1 MVISG
6 LVSLV
11 FLPLAIIIVG
21 AAALLAGRRRARSL
35 AFDETIYP
43 GLRSLRRATIRY
55 RGIGLAVGGV
65 AGVAALAWGH
75 LRPLTF
81 AAPLLAAVVV
91 VAAIVVGQQSAYR
104 AARVTGSAGLER
116 RQLRSYLPPALTR
129 WTVCLLA
136 LLLTAVLFSTL
147 AASPDDM
154 GRAGRA
160 VSVWWI
166 EGEGAQSGTYG
177 AARTPFPG
185 SFYTSWVG
193 LALALLLAL
202 AVLGLVLTVRRPRNG
217 ADPELVRV
225 DDALR
230 RITVEGIVAAVG
242 VGVSGS
248 ALAVTLVSGMDLL
261 QLGPVP
267 LATASGAVSLIVA
280 VGALVGLLGSAVV
293 LLVPRDGGGR

>member
-1 MVISG
+1 M
-6 LVSLV
+6 
-11 FLPLAIIIVG
+11 
-21 AAALLAGRRRARSL
+21 
-35 AFDETIYP
+35 
-43 GLRSLRRATIRY
+43 
-55 RGIGLAVGGV
+55 
-65 AGVAALAWGH
+65 
-75 LRPLTF
+75 
-81 AAPLLAAVVV
+81 
-91 VAAIVVGQQSAYR
+91 
-104 AARVTGSAGLER
+104 
-116 RQLRSYLPPALTR
+116 
-129 WTVCLLA
+129 CLLA

-261 QLGPVP
+261 GLGPVP
-267 LATASGAVSLIVA
+267 IATASGAVSLLGA